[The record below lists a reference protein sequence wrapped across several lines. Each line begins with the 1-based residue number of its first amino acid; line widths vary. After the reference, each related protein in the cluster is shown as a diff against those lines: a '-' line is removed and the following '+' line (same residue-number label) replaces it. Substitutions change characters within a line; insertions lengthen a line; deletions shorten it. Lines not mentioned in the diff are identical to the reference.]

1 MRKNFLPWAIP
12 SASIS
17 LSDKADDLMKEKI
30 IVHKQC
36 GKEEDM
42 EYKFTDENFEE
53 EVLKS
58 EIPVLVD
65 FYADWCGPCKMMGP
79 VIEKLAEELQGKV
92 KIGKCDTEDNM
103 KLCQQYRITNI
114 PAFIVF
120 RGGKEVERFIGA
132 MSANDLKNKLLQ
144 AIGE

>member
-1 MRKNFLPWAIP
+1 
-12 SASIS
+12 
-17 LSDKADDLMKEKI
+17 MKEKI

-42 EYKFTDENFEE
+42 EYRFTDENFEE

-65 FYADWCGPCKMMGP
+65 FYADWCGPCKMMGS

>member
-1 MRKNFLPWAIP
+1 
-12 SASIS
+12 
-17 LSDKADDLMKEKI
+17 MKEKI

-42 EYKFTDENFEE
+42 EYRFTDENFEE

>member
-1 MRKNFLPWAIP
+1 
-12 SASIS
+12 
-17 LSDKADDLMKEKI
+17 MKEKI